1 MESRKYQLQ
10 TQIIEALKANDTDLY
25 TLLRTQWAHRF
36 GVESLDELK
45 NLDLNESNQNPPN
58 LDNQKSDK
66 PQDSFIEVEKEIS
79 IKDDDNQGKEIKNE
93 KKDLF
98 KSVEIEKEISIKDD
112 DNQGKE
118 IKNEKKDLFKSVEI
132 EHKESFAIKPNEKID
147 KENIQ
152 NKSINLIKEYKNSP
166 KIEAL
171 IPLPPKP
178 KYSYLNKWLLRS

>member
-98 KSVEIEKEISIKDD
+98 KSVEIE
-112 DNQGKE
+112 
-118 IKNEKKDLFKSVEI
+118 
-132 EHKESFAIKPNEKID
+132 HKESFAIKPNEKID